1 MKQFTKEN
9 ILQQI
14 ENMENMENIKDA
26 YCITNLYNQK
36 LYIVHLKPI
45 NNIEISITNCE
56 LKYKIEIKKA
66 DSYKI
71 FSSGEI
77 LYSSIFSPIIS
88 FKIRKI
94 VKQYENIK
102 RNERLKEI
110 LK

>member
-1 MKQFTKEN
+1 MKEFSREN
-9 ILQQI
+9 ILLQI
-14 ENMENMENIKDA
+14 ENMNNIKDA
-26 YCITNLYNQK
+26 YCITNFYNQK
-36 LYIVHLKPI
+36 LYIIYLKPI

-66 DSYKI
+66 DSHTI

-77 LYSSIFSPIIS
+77 LYSSVFSLIVS
-88 FKIRKI
+88 FKIRQI

-110 LK
+110 LN